1 MSGYERTSSFKG
13 KIKRRMTFFFHP
25 VHGKMLGGRSNV
37 MVFIILPIIGALI
50 GWITNYIAIR
60 LLFRPLEPV
69 RLWPF
74 PITFQGLI
82 PKRKGQIADTVG
94 QIVAERLFSVEEL
107 TAQLDMPKLQAEA
120 AKTAGEAV
128 GRWCDQ
134 KMGLLPGSLRDYC
147 SNYFRDAVAAELAT
161 QFPKMTET
169 FFLRMREQ
177 VDVGN
182 IVADKLNAL
191 SLDDMEEVVLTVASR
206 ELKQIEWLGGVL
218 GFMIGLVQALIAYFL
233 A

>member
-1 MSGYERTSSFKG
+1 
-13 KIKRRMTFFFHP
+13 
-25 VHGKMLGGRSNV
+25 
-37 MVFIILPIIGALI
+37 MVFILLPIIGALI

-60 LLFRPLEPV
+60 LLFRPLEPM

-120 AKTAGEAV
+120 GKTAREAV

-147 SNYFRDAVAAELAT
+147 SSYLRDAVAAEVAKE
-161 QFPKMTET
+161 FPKMTET

-177 VDVGN
+177 VDVQG

-191 SLDDMEEVVLTVASR
+191 SLDDMEEVVLTVARR

-233 A
+233 V